1 MSTTKNGLSV
11 ALVSLLLVLG
21 ICRSLPAADPALV
34 IPFKINGYVAFCEDY
49 LDMMIEVTQAGTRV
63 SKLDVRL
70 NGQAA
75 DEISTASYN
84 YRCVI
89 HRAMPVPG
97 RDVIIT
103 IAKPSLLPSSST
115 PLITAT
121 GKIHSLLNL
130 TAPAN
135 GDTISPL
142 DREVTVSYSGGA
154 APYSFGICQVLAGNR
169 CGDVDFHGCPGMGC
183 SVPMRLLIPGERYSF
198 NLFAPIGKIDFAGP
212 VKDSQIV
219 LRQHHSHV
227 VTISAIRRDM

>member
-1 MSTTKNGLSV
+1 MPMIKNRMSV

-21 ICRSLPAADPALV
+21 LCRALPAADPALV
-34 IPFKINGYVAFCEDY
+34 VPFKIQGYVAFCEGY
-49 LDMMIEVTQAGTRV
+49 LDMMIEITKGGTRM
-63 SKLDVRL
+63 SRLDVRL
-70 NGQAA
+70 NGQPAE
-75 DEISTASYN
+75 EISAGSYN

-89 HRAMPVPG
+89 NGAMPVPG
-97 RDVIIT
+97 RNVTIT
-103 IAKPSLLPSSST
+103 IAKPSLLPSRST
-115 PLITAT
+115 PFITAT

-142 DREVTVSYSGGA
+142 DREVTVSYNGGA
-154 APYSFGICQVLAGNR
+154 SPYSFSICQILAGNR

-183 SVPMRLLIPGERYSF
+183 AVPMHLLIPGERYSF
-198 NLFAPIGKIDFAGP
+198 NLFAPIGKINFEGP
-212 VKDSQIV
+212 VKESHII